1 MERGRGREGVIEQ
14 VTMNFFFF
22 PQSFQHW
29 QIPLSK
35 RFRALKLWFVI
46 RSYGINGLQKHIRH
60 GVNLAARFEAMVL
73 SDARF
78 EIPAARHLGMVVF
91 RLKGLNDLTEILL
104 KKINTSGKLH
114 CVPASLK
121 GSYVIRFT
129 VTSSHTTL
137 ADIERDWD
145 VIATTA
151 TIVLAACS
159 THMINMAG
167 DDQLEK
173 NGVSDATDEPQEEKD
188 IKQKTMKMP
197 LAGKIMCRKNASH
210 TSCDCRNCP

>member
-1 MERGRGREGVIEQ
+1 
-14 VTMNFFFF
+14 
-22 PQSFQHW
+22 
-29 QIPLSK
+29 
-35 RFRALKLWFVI
+35 
-46 RSYGINGLQKHIRH
+46 
-60 GVNLAARFEAMVL
+60 MVL

-91 RLKGLNDLTEILL
+91 RLKGVNDLTEILL

-159 THMINMAG
+159 SHMINLAG

-173 NGVSDATDEPQEEKD
+173 NGVNDAADAAEEEQD

-210 TSCDCRNCP
+210 TSCDCRNCS